1 MRVRIPLLLPS
12 ALAMDAGTAALLD
25 AGILVCIVL
34 VTLTCSYSFLLAL
47 LAQWTEHRASIPL
60 VEGSNPSGR
69 TTFHSSSMA
78 ESSAVNRVVVGSS
91 PTCGATS
98 TISAVW

>member
-12 ALAMDAGTAALLD
+12 VLAVDVDTVASLEG
-25 AGILVCIVL
+25 GILACIVL
-34 VTLTCSYSFLLAL
+34 VTLICSYSFLFAL

-78 ESSAVNRVVVGSS
+78 EQRTVNSRAVGSS

-98 TISAVW
+98 TISAAW